1 MIPWRAGR
9 RDGVTQMPPI
19 ATHLVDNADMQLLD
33 AWVTAL
39 PP

>member
-19 ATHLVDNADMQLLD
+19 ATHLVDQLGVAALD

-39 PP
+39 PR